1 MLIRLLEIL
10 FFIIVI
16 LSLIRMIVRMLLP
29 FLFQRVVNKA
39 QQHANQSQRQYNR
52 KPEGSINVD
61 YIPPQ
66 KGTTPIDKAGDF
78 IDYEE
83 IK

>member
-1 MLIRLLEIL
+1 MLARLIEIL
-10 FFIIVI
+10 FFVIVI
-16 LSLIRMIVRMLLP
+16 LSLIRMIVRMLIP
-29 FLFQRVVNKA
+29 FLFQHVVNKA
-39 QQHANQSQRQYNR
+39 QQQSTSNRQYNR
-52 KPEGSINVD
+52 KPEGSIHVD

-66 KGTTPIDKAGDF
+66 KGSTPIDKAGDF

>member
-1 MLIRLLEIL
+1 MVVRLLEIL

-16 LSLIRMIVRMLLP
+16 LSLIRMIIRMLLP
-29 FLFQRVVNKA
+29 FLFQQVVNKA
-39 QQHANQSQRQYNR
+39 QQHSNPSNRQYDR
-52 KPEGSINVD
+52 KPEGSIHVD

-66 KGTTPIDKAGDF
+66 KESTPIDKAGDF